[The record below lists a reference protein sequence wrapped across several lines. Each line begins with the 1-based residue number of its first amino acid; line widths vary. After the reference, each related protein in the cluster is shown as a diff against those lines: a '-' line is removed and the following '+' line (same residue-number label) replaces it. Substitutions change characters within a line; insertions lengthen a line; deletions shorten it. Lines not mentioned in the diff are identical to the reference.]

1 MFKLK
6 ILIKNIK
13 NFFKDAPELRTI
25 LFFTFIFTFTAYSF
39 LYQPPSYAWIGLTRA
54 ELGELPIKGSQY
66 VTVELKTAP
75 VIICNKLYLPA
86 DFVAMASGISQDKIY
101 SDPENSV
108 LVIYD
113 TQHSRIITIDGKN
126 KKVLISKRECNL
138 LDEITLKK
146 ESVMNKKEYI
156 QPDEIIIKN
165 DTILVSNI
173 WLSRL
178 FYVDIFVN
186 GRKITISPR

>member
-13 NFFKDAPELRTI
+13 NIFKDAPELRTI
-25 LFFTFIFTFTAYSF
+25 LFFTFIFALTAYPF

-54 ELGELPIKGSQY
+54 ELGELPVKGSQH

-75 VIICNKLYLPA
+75 VIIYNKLYLPA

-101 SDPENSV
+101 SDPENFL

-113 TQHSRIITIDGKN
+113 IQHSRIIAIDAKN
-126 KKVLISKRECNL
+126 KKVLINKREYNL
-138 LDEITLKK
+138 LDEI
-146 ESVMNKKEYI
+146 V
-156 QPDEIIIKN
+156 IKN

-173 WLSRL
+173 WLSKL
-178 FYVDIFVN
+178 FYVDISVN